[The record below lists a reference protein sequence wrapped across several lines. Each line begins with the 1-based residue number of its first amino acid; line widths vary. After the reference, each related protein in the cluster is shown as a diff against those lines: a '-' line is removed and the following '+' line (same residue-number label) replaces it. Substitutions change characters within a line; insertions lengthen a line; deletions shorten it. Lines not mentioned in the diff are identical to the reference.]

1 MRDFNLP
8 RTLDIAVSPYHL
20 ATREAPAMLALILG
34 SRVVT
39 LMPHPAQGQSREAV
53 KAAVDAA
60 PRYLR
65 LMESWRWCGPLWQ
78 SGVIASGVDGEEV
91 AQELASVYSDIEH
104 AVGLA
109 PLRPLTRSAN
119 QRAAESPDKSL
130 DFLAADVL
138 KGGPDPGINIPICAA
153 IDRFAVRH
161 HFCVVRASG
170 SGGGGGTSGGGGATS
185 LAQRAEARLATRV
198 FSFAMPILL
207 RAGGGRI
214 ERLRDD
220 LTKPLNTLRA
230 AIDSAI
236 DAALGSRNKASDAAL
251 IRTRADAITLAA
263 AAYAK
268 AFSAWAESG
277 GASGDD
283 ENHERVVPGYVSVT
297 GQIMPADAVL
307 RSSRAALH
315 AIQATG
321 GGARDADLMPI
332 PVESLFT
339 LTVREMTVQPE

>member
-1 MRDFNLP
+1 
-8 RTLDIAVSPYHL
+8 
-20 ATREAPAMLALILG
+20 MLALILG

-78 SGVIASGVDGEEV
+78 SGVIASGIDGEEV
-91 AQELASVYSDIEH
+91 AQELATVYSDIEH

-153 IDRFAVRH
+153 LDRFAVRH

-170 SGGGGGTSGGGGATS
+170 SGGGSPAAAAGAGGRGGGATS

-198 FSFAMPILL
+198 FSFAMPILM

-220 LTKPLNTLRA
+220 LAKPLNALRA

-236 DAALGSRNKASDAAL
+236 DAALGSRGGPENADL

-321 GGARDADLMPI
+321 GGGVRDADPMPV
-332 PVESLFT
+332 PAESLFT